1 MLKPRCDTLLPER
14 LDLDLTINIGD
25 TPVTMGKLSYIR
37 EDVLEVMVQ
46 QRVKEAIEAGERQ
59 NFNCRCVV
67 KQAPKP
73 ERDAVLEL
81 TALDNFSCL
90 VIEEK
95 QGIKPDHARCIGH
108 DEVFDNHGKEIYTQ
122 YEFQEFGV
130 ETSFYR
136 PDATYGITW
145 RCWDH
150 MPTAEE
156 RAAHP
161 WKEET

>member
-1 MLKPRCDTLLPER
+1 MAKLRYDTLMPER
-14 LDLDLTINIGD
+14 LDFDLNIDIGD
-25 TPVTMGKLSYIR
+25 TTHTVGKLSYIR
-37 EDVLEVMVQ
+37 EDVLEDRVQ

-67 KQAPKP
+67 KPEPKP
-73 ERDAVLEL
+73 ERDAVLGL
-81 TALDNFSCL
+81 TALENFSCL

-95 QGIKPDHARCIGH
+95 QGIKPDYARCIGH

-161 WKEET
+161 WKEEP

>member
-1 MLKPRCDTLLPER
+1 MHYLSPRTPLPER
-14 LDLDLTINIGD
+14 LDFDITINLNE
-25 TPVTMGKLSYIR
+25 TPVTVGKLSYIR
-37 EDVLEVMVQ
+37 EDVLEDMVQ
-46 QRVKEAIEAGERQ
+46 RRVKEAIEAGERQ

-67 KQAPKP
+67 KPAPKP
-73 ERDAVLEL
+73 ERDAVLEV
-81 TALDNFSCL
+81 TALENYSCL

-95 QGIKPDHARCIGH
+95 QGIKPDYARCIGH
-108 DEVFDNHGKEIYTQ
+108 DEVFDNHGKEIDTQ

-161 WKEET
+161 WKEVP

>member
-1 MLKPRCDTLLPER
+1 MLHLRPGTLLPER
-14 LDLDLTINIGD
+14 LDFALIVNNGD
-25 TPVTMGKLSYIR
+25 TPVTVGQLSYIR
-37 EDVLEVMVQ
+37 EDVLEERVQ
-46 QRVKEAIEAGERQ
+46 RRVKEAIEAGERQ

-67 KQAPKP
+67 KP
-73 ERDAVLEL
+73 ERNAVLEL
-81 TALDNFSCL
+81 TAIENFSCL

-95 QGIKPDHARCIGH
+95 QGIKPDYARCIGH
-108 DEVFDNHGKEIYTQ
+108 DIVSDNYGSAIDTQ

-130 ETSFYR
+130 ETSFYQSA
-136 PDATYGITW
+136 ATYGLTW

-161 WKEET
+161 WKEAT